1 MLDKSLKIFELVL
14 VAAVVFLC
22 VEIFYET
29 VENRLN
35 TASVTGVPRG
45 AVDTGTDGGGSGQQA
60 SARSVFS
67 DYEVI
72 TERNLFKVRQEG
84 KTDGEIRAA
93 DLEDLEK
100 TKLELRLLGTISG
113 ADGNSYAVIENKSD
127 NEQQLYRRG
136 DTIED
141 ARIKMILRKK
151 VVLDVNGKDEILE
164 MDEEGTRYSDTDGG
178 EKRGTSG
185 DSDGSEDTI
194 DIGRDRISEA
204 LQDVNNLMRQVR
216 VRPYFE
222 DGESRGIMLSG
233 IRGGSIFEEM
243 GLESGDIIQA
253 VNGEEIRSMDDAMGF
268 YQDLQS
274 AGEVRLEIKRD
285 GTQQSINYRID

>member
-1 MLDKSLKIFELVL
+1 MLDRCLKILELIL

-29 VENRLN
+29 VESRLN
-35 TASVTGVPRG
+35 TASMTG
-45 AVDTGTDGGGSGQQA
+45 DTGGTGDNATDGSGSGQQF
-60 SARSVFS
+60 SAGNRFS

-72 TERNLFKVRQEG
+72 ADRNLFNVRQEE
-84 KTDGEIRAA
+84 KTPDEIRSS

-100 TKLELRLLGTISG
+100 TRLELRLLGTISG
-113 ADGNSYAVIENKSD
+113 ADGSSYAIIENGSGSR
-127 NEQQLYRRG
+127 QQLYRPG
-136 DTIED
+136 DTIEE
-141 ARIKMILRKK
+141 ARLKMILRKK
-151 VVLDVNGKDEILE
+151 VVLEVNGKDEILE
-164 MDEEGTRYSDTDGG
+164 MDEEGRRFSSTEDSGEDDMTAFADGG
-178 EKRGTSG
+178 
-185 DSDGSEDTI
+185 EDTI

-274 AGEVRLEIKRD
+274 AGEVSLEIKRD
-285 GTQQSINYRID
+285 GAQRSINYRID

>member
-1 MLDKSLKIFELVL
+1 M
-14 VAAVVFLC
+14 AAVVFLC

-29 VENRLN
+29 VESRLN
-35 TASVTGVPRG
+35 TASMTG
-45 AVDTGTDGGGSGQQA
+45 DTGGMGDTATDGSGSGQQF
-60 SARSVFS
+60 SAGKRFS

-72 TERNLFKVRQEG
+72 ADRNLFNVRQEE
-84 KTDGEIRAA
+84 KTPDEIRSS

-100 TKLELRLLGTISG
+100 TRLELRLLGTISG
-113 ADGNSYAVIENKSD
+113 ADGSSYAIIENGSGSR
-127 NEQQLYRRG
+127 QQLYRPG
-136 DTIED
+136 DTIEE
-141 ARIKMILRKK
+141 ARLKMILRKK
-151 VVLDVNGKDEILE
+151 VVLEVNGKDEILE
-164 MDEEGTRYSDTDGG
+164 MDEEERRFSSAEDSGEDDMPAVADGG
-178 EKRGTSG
+178 
-185 DSDGSEDTI
+185 EDTI

-274 AGEVRLEIKRD
+274 AGDVSLEIKRD
-285 GTQQSINYRID
+285 GAQRSINYRID

>member
-1 MLDKSLKIFELVL
+1 
-14 VAAVVFLC
+14 
-22 VEIFYET
+22 
-29 VENRLN
+29 
-35 TASVTGVPRG
+35 
-45 AVDTGTDGGGSGQQA
+45 SG
-60 SARSVFS
+60 FS

>member
-1 MLDKSLKIFELVL
+1 MLDRSLKILELIL
-14 VAAVVFLC
+14 VAAVVFFC

-29 VENRLN
+29 VESRLQ
-35 TASVTGVPRG
+35 TASMTGIHRG
-45 AVDTGTDGGGSGQQA
+45 AVDTGTDGGGSGQKSRAGKQ
-60 SARSVFS
+60 FS

-72 TERNLFKVRQEG
+72 VARNLFNTRQEE
-84 KTDGEIRAA
+84 KTPEDIKSS

-113 ADGNSYAVIENKSD
+113 ADGSSYAVIENESD
-127 NEQQLYRRG
+127 SEQQLYRTG
-136 DTIED
+136 DTIEE
-141 ARIKMILRKK
+141 ARLKMILRKK
-151 VVLDVNGKDEILE
+151 VVLDVDGKDEILE
-164 MDEEGTRYSDTDGG
+164 MDEEG
-178 EKRGTSG
+178 KRHGSKG
-185 DSDGSEDTI
+185 DSGQDDTESGEDGSEDTI

-222 DGESRGIMLSG
+222 DGESRGVMLSG

-243 GLESGDIIQA
+243 GLESGDVIQA

-268 YQDLQS
+268 YKDLES
-274 AGEVRLEIKRD
+274 AGEVRVEIKRD
-285 GTQQSINYRID
+285 GTRQSINYRID